1 MSLANTINFKL
12 YFCLQL
18 KSSTFNTYFMLES
31 LITSKT
37 RLRLLIKFF
46 LNIANKGYLNSL
58 ANEFGESTNS
68 VRKELNNLSSAG
80 YLEKHSENNK
90 VIYKAN
96 ASHPLFKIIQKIVHK
111 HLGIEEILET
121 VYNRIGDVKKIM
133 ILGDYA
139 KGIDSG
145 LIEILIVGD
154 NINKEYLD
162 EISPKIELKIKR
174 KVSFFVSNKSLKQ
187 NSLTIFE
194 A

>member
-1 MSLANTINFKL
+1 
-12 YFCLQL
+12 
-18 KSSTFNTYFMLES
+18 MLES

-145 LIEILIVGD
+145 LIEVLIVGTD
-154 NINKEYLD
+154 LNRKYLD
-162 EISPKIELKIKR
+162 KIKPKIEKKINR
-174 KVSFFVSNKSLKQ
+174 KVNFLFSNNMIKQDSLI
-187 NSLTIFE
+187 IFE
-194 A
+194 S

>member
-1 MSLANTINFKL
+1 
-12 YFCLQL
+12 
-18 KSSTFNTYFMLES
+18 MLDS

-46 LNIANKGYLNSL
+46 LNITNEGYLNGL

-121 VYNRIGDVKKIM
+121 VYNRTGDVKKIM
-133 ILGDYA
+133 LIGDYA

-154 NINKEYLD
+154 NINKKYLD
-162 EISPKIELKIKR
+162 EISPKIQLKIKR

>member
-1 MSLANTINFKL
+1 
-12 YFCLQL
+12 
-18 KSSTFNTYFMLES
+18 MLDS

-46 LNIANKGYLNSL
+46 LNIANKGYLNGL

-80 YLEKHSENNK
+80 YLEKFSENNK

-96 ASHPLFKIIQKIVHK
+96 ASHPLFKIIQRIVKK

-121 VYNRIGDVKKIM
+121 VLKRIGEVKKIM

-139 KGIDSG
+139 EGIDSG
-145 LIEILIVGD
+145 HIEILIVGD
-154 NINKEYLD
+154 KIREDYLKE
-162 EISPKIELKIKR
+162 ITPKIEKKINR
-174 KVSFFVSNKSLKQ
+174 KVSFFVSNSTLKQ
-187 NSLTIFE
+187 KTLTIFE
-194 A
+194 S

>member
-1 MSLANTINFKL
+1 
-12 YFCLQL
+12 
-18 KSSTFNTYFMLES
+18 MLDS

-46 LNIANKGYLNSL
+46 LNIANKGYLNGL

-80 YLEKHSENNK
+80 YLKKYNENNK

-96 ASHPLFKIIQKIVHK
+96 ASHPLFKIIQRIVKK
-111 HLGIEEILET
+111 HLGIEEILQT
-121 VYNRIGDVKKIM
+121 VLKRIGEVKKIM

-139 KGIDSG
+139 EGIDSG
-145 LIEILIVGD
+145 HIEILIVGE
-154 NINKEYLD
+154 NISEKYLKE
-162 EISPKIELKIKR
+162 ITPKIEKKINR
-174 KVSFFVSNKSLKQ
+174 KVSFFNSNSTLKQ
-187 NSLTIFE
+187 KTLTIFE

>member
-1 MSLANTINFKL
+1 
-12 YFCLQL
+12 
-18 KSSTFNTYFMLES
+18 MLDS

-46 LNIANKGYLNSL
+46 LNIANKGYLNGL

-80 YLEKHSENNK
+80 YLEKQSENNK
-90 VIYKAN
+90 VVYKAN
-96 ASHPLFKIIQKIVHK
+96 SSHPLFKIIQKIVKK

-121 VYNRIGDVKKIM
+121 VLKLIGDVKKIM

-139 KGIDSG
+139 EGIDSG
-145 LIEILIVGD
+145 HIEILIVGD
-154 NINKEYLD
+154 KINEDYLKE
-162 EISPKIELKIKR
+162 ITPKIEKKINR
-174 KVSFFVSNKSLKQ
+174 KLSFFVSNSILKQ
-187 NSLTIFE
+187 KTLTIFE

>member
-1 MSLANTINFKL
+1 
-12 YFCLQL
+12 
-18 KSSTFNTYFMLES
+18 MLES

-46 LNIANKGYLNSL
+46 VNIANKGYLNSL

-68 VRKELNNLSSAG
+68 VRKELNNLTSAG
-80 YLEKHSENNK
+80 YLEKNNQNNK

-96 ASHPLFKIIQKIVHK
+96 VSHPMFKVVQKIVHK

-145 LIEILIVGD
+145 LIEILIIGD

-162 EISPKIELKIKR
+162 EISPKIESKIKR

-187 NSLTIFE
+187 NTLTIFE

>member
-1 MSLANTINFKL
+1 
-12 YFCLQL
+12 
-18 KSSTFNTYFMLES
+18 MLES

-46 LNIANKGYLNSL
+46 INIANKGYLNSL

-68 VRKELNNLSSAG
+68 VRKELNNLTSAG
-80 YLEKHSENNK
+80 YLKKKSENNK

-96 ASHPLFKIIQKIVHK
+96 TSHPLFKIIQKIVHK
-111 HLGIEEILET
+111 HLGIQEILEKI
-121 VYNRIGDVKKIM
+121 YNRIGDVKKIM

-139 KGIDSG
+139 QGIDSG
-145 LIEILIVGD
+145 LIEILIVGE
-154 NINKEYLD
+154 NINKEYLSD
-162 EISPKIELKIKR
+162 ISPKIEKKIKR

>member
-1 MSLANTINFKL
+1 
-12 YFCLQL
+12 
-18 KSSTFNTYFMLES
+18 MLES

-58 ANEFGESTNS
+58 ANEFGESTNA

-96 ASHPLFKIIQKIVHK
+96 ASHPLFKIIQKTVHK
-111 HLGIEEILET
+111 HVGIEDIVKRIIDNIGQIEKIIL
-121 VYNRIGDVKKIM
+121 
-133 ILGDYA
+133 LGDYA

-145 LIEILIVGD
+145 LIEILLVGK
-154 NINKEYLD
+154 NINYEYLD
-162 EISPKIELKIKR
+162 NIRPKIEKKIKR
-174 KVSFFVSNKSLKQ
+174 KINFLISSSGTFQEGLVLFD
-187 NSLTIFE
+187 
-194 A
+194 

>member
-1 MSLANTINFKL
+1 
-12 YFCLQL
+12 
-18 KSSTFNTYFMLES
+18 MLDS

-80 YLEKHSENNK
+80 YLVKHSENNK

-96 ASHPLFKIIQKIVHK
+96 ASHPLFKIIHKIVKK

-121 VYNRIGDVKKIM
+121 VLKRIGDVKKIM

-139 KGIDSG
+139 EGIDSG
-145 LIEILIVGD
+145 HIEILIIGD
-154 NINKEYLD
+154 NVNKKYLI
-162 EISPKIELKIKR
+162 EITPKIEKKINR
-174 KVSFFVSNKSLKQ
+174 KVSFFVSNNNLKQ
-187 NSLTIFE
+187 KTLTIFE
-194 A
+194 V

>member
-1 MSLANTINFKL
+1 
-12 YFCLQL
+12 
-18 KSSTFNTYFMLES
+18 MLES

-80 YLEKHSENNK
+80 YLEKHNENNK

-121 VYNRIGDVKKIM
+121 VSNRIGEVKKIM
-133 ILGDYA
+133 LLGDYA

-154 NINKEYLD
+154 NINKIYLD
-162 EISPKIELKIKR
+162 QISPKIEKKIKR
-174 KVSFFVSNKSLKQ
+174 KVNFYVSKNQLKHQSLV
-187 NSLTIFE
+187 IFE

>member
-1 MSLANTINFKL
+1 
-12 YFCLQL
+12 
-18 KSSTFNTYFMLES
+18 MLNS

-46 LNIANKGYLNSL
+46 LNIANKGYLNGL

-80 YLEKHSENNK
+80 YLEKYNENNK
-90 VIYKAN
+90 VVYKAN
-96 ASHPLFKIIQKIVHK
+96 ALHPLFKIIQKVVKK

-121 VYNRIGDVKKIM
+121 VLKRIGEVKKIM

-139 KGIDSG
+139 EGIDSG
-145 LIEILIVGD
+145 HIEILIIGD
-154 NINKEYLD
+154 KISEDYLRNIT
-162 EISPKIELKIKR
+162 PKIEKKINR
-174 KVSFFVSNKSLKQ
+174 KVSFFVSNSDLKQ
-187 NSLTIFE
+187 KTLTIFE